1 MDWAAKASVDMV
13 LAIKVKTSRHQKLQT
28 PIMPEVK
35 LIWINGFKSDTVS
48 REKKG
53 ALLTFGIKLV
63 VVTKKT
69 SSTNLVKKFAA
80 VAHII
85 PLNPKFQTK
94 QSK

>member
-1 MDWAAKASVDMV
+1 
-13 LAIKVKTSRHQKLQT
+13 
-28 PIMPEVK
+28 
-35 LIWINGFKSDTVS
+35 
-48 REKKG
+48 
-53 ALLTFGIKLV
+53 LTFGIKLV

-94 QSK
+94 QSKYIKKP